1 MAVLTTGNSYSTGDQ
16 VTAANQNAQVNSATF
31 ASGAVDDVTTQLS
44 SGAII
49 VKSIGT
55 SNIDDSAVTPIKTSF
70 FDSTTVATT
79 SGHILVANG
88 TKFFNKAMSGDITID
103 DTGATTIGAGVV
115 EASMLASGVD
125 VVTGYIHLQDR
136 KAAGTDG
143 QLAGDTNWN
152 QLELTTELIDTGS
165 NCTLSSNT
173 FTLDAGTYRIKAR
186 ANGIAAACR
195 TRLYNNT
202 DAQIQPDINANDMYG
217 TNSCVGG
224 SNGTA
229 SAAAFVGYSVISGEF
244 TLDSTDSLQ
253 IDIKFAATSNS
264 AGTGL
269 ATDDGTSPEIYSEVE
284 LWKIG

>member
-1 MAVLTTGNSYSTGDQ
+1 MSLQENVLIHKVINTLQ
-16 VTAANQNAQVNSATF
+16 ANEQKSA
-31 ASGAVDDVTTQLS
+31 
-44 SGAII
+44 IEWI
-49 VKSIGT
+49 
-55 SNIDDSAVTPIKTSF
+55 
-70 FDSTTVATT
+70 
-79 SGHILVANG
+79 
-88 TKFFNKAMSGDITID
+88 NKITD
-103 DTGATTIGAGVV
+103 
-115 EASMLASGVD
+115 
-125 VVTGYIHLQDR
+125 YLQDNDNG
-136 KAAGTDG
+136 KVLPAAGTDG